1 MKVVI
6 LAGGFGTRLGEL
18 TEIVPKPMV
27 EIGDKPILWHIM
39 KIYSVHGFND
49 FIICLGYKGDIIK
62 KYFYELY
69 TMSNNITI
77 DTINGSFTINKNKS
91 PNWKVSLIDTGL
103 NTTTGGRLLRVQEFI
118 DGEAFM
124 MTYGDGLANI
134 DLNKLL
140 QLHKSH
146 GKIATITAVHPPPR
160 FGILNIA
167 KSGQVISF
175 SEKPEDSSWI
185 NGGFFVLNKEVFK
198 YISKNEPYFEGYPLS
213 NLAKDGEL
221 YAYKH
226 HGFWRP
232 MDTLSDKKFLE
243 DLWNTGKAEWKIWND

>member
-27 EIGDKPILWHIM
+27 EIGGKPILWHIM
-39 KIYSVHGFND
+39 KIYSTYGFND

-62 KYFYELY
+62 RYFYELY

-77 DTINGSFTINKNKS
+77 DTINGAFSINKNRS

-118 DGEAFM
+118 DGDVFM

-146 GKIATITAVHPPPR
+146 GKIATITAVNPPPR
-160 FGILNIA
+160 FGILNID
-167 KSGQVISF
+167 KNGQVISF
-175 SEKPEDSSWI
+175 DEKPEDRSWI
-185 NGGFFVLNKEVFK
+185 NGGFFVLDKEVFK
-198 YISKNEPYFEGYPLS
+198 YISKDEPYFEGYPLS

-221 YAYKH
+221 YAYRH

-243 DLWNTGKAEWKIWND
+243 DLWNSGKAEWKIWND